1 MIISAVLLTPVLL
14 SYLEKEQYGVWVA
27 IGQCASILMLLDFGI
42 ADSVTRFVSRNLA
55 LDNHEENIRVF
66 STALV
71 IFSVASFLV
80 LAVIVI
86 ISPFVPSLFK
96 ITDVYSSKA
105 IAVFIITSLNIA
117 MIFPLRVGRGL
128 LKSKHRYDLIYMY
141 KVVFNLLRIALVLIL
156 FVFTGGGLIKLAL
169 IGFCTCLLMELFIF
183 VAGMKRHKG
192 MKFLLSAVTK
202 QNFRELFSLGG
213 SSVVRAISVILYQR
227 LQIIVVGVV
236 LGILAVPLFSVPS
249 MLLIS
254 LGTFINRLG
263 ATFTPLASSMHAKG
277 DIAQLKHLN
286 MMGTRYG
293 LMLSLPLS
301 VFLILFSENILHAW
315 LGRSNLSD
323 QDLQIMASVI
333 RIIAIPFALNVPL
346 KPGYII
352 LISTGR
358 HWLVAT
364 FFCLSSVIG
373 LVTTTVLIKF
383 TSLGVLGAAIG
394 ISVTYLV
401 TGVFLWP
408 ISICRH
414 LQVSILDY
422 VKKTY
427 TRPLLGFAVLAAFG
441 LSLNIL
447 KTGEGIYVILLKM
460 IAFCIVAFLI
470 AVYFILLPHHRQYLA
485 EGLKSTFPKR

>member
-1 MIISAVLLTPVLL
+1 MVISAILLTPVLL
-14 SYLEKEQYGVWVA
+14 SYLGKEQYGVWVA
-27 IGQCASILMLLDFGI
+27 VGQGAAIFMLLDFGI
-42 ADSVTRFVSRNLA
+42 ADSITRFVSRNLA

-71 IFSVASFLV
+71 IFFVASLLV
-80 LAVIVI
+80 LVIVVI

-96 ITDVYSSKA
+96 ITDTYSSKA

-117 MIFPLRVGRGL
+117 LIFPLRVGRGL
-128 LKSKHRYDLIYMY
+128 LKSKHRYDLISMY
-141 KVVFNLLRIALVLIL
+141 GVVFGLLRIILVVTL
-156 FVFTGGGLIKLAL
+156 FVLSGGGLIKLA
-169 IGFCTCLLMELFIF
+169 IISFCTCLLMEVSLF

-213 SSVVRAISVILYQR
+213 SSIVRAISVILYR
-227 LQIIVVGVV
+227 RSQIVAVGIILGV
-236 LGILAVPLFSVPS
+236 LSVPLFSIPS
-249 MLLIS
+249 MLLIN
-254 LGTFINRLG
+254 LGAFINRLG
-263 ATFTPLASSMHAKG
+263 ATFTPFASSMHAKG
-277 DIAQLKHLN
+277 DISQLQHLN
-286 MMGTRYG
+286 MAGTRYG

-301 VFLILFSENILHAW
+301 IFLILFSGNILHVW

-323 QDLQIMASVI
+323 EDLQMMTSVI

-346 KPGYII
+346 KPGCII
-352 LISTGR
+352 LVSTGR

-373 LVTTTVLIKF
+373 LVTTIALIKF

-394 ISVTYLV
+394 ISITYLI

-414 LQVSILDY
+414 LHISILDY
-422 VKKTY
+422 VKETY
-427 TRPLLGFAVLAAFG
+427 TRPLLGFAALAVFG
-441 LSLNIL
+441 LSLDIL
-447 KTGEGIYVILLKM
+447 KPDEGFYVILLKM
-460 IAFCIVAFLI
+460 IVFCLVAFLI
-470 AVYFILLPHHRQYLA
+470 AVYFVLLPRHRQYLA
-485 EGLKSTFPKR
+485 ESLKSFFPYH